1 METKNRR
8 THCIRC
14 GECCIESSPTL
25 QIEDIPL
32 VKDGHI
38 AKTNLYTI
46 RVGEIVRDPMNN
58 KIKINDIELIKIKEK
73 KESRECIYYDEKAM
87 ACRIYEHRPL
97 QCAALKCWDTDKF
110 MEVCNRAKA
119 VRKDLISDTVLKGI
133 IEEHEKKCSY
143 KKLDEYARR
152 IETDGEKAINN
163 IIELLKFDYYLR
175 PFISKKMGI
184 DSLEMDFL
192 FGRPLIDT
200 ITMFGLK
207 VIREENGSFFLTLLS
222 PAEPMPNQ

>member
-25 QIEDIPL
+25 QMEDISL

-38 AKTNLYTI
+38 EKTNLYTI
-46 RVGEIVRDPMNN
+46 RVGEIVWDPMNS

-73 KESRECIYYDEKAM
+73 KESRGCIYYDEKAK
-87 ACRIYEHRPL
+87 ACRIYDHRPL
-97 QCAALKCWDTDKF
+97 QCAALACWDTDKI
-110 MEVCNRAKA
+110 MKVYDGAKA
-119 VRKDLISDTVLKGI
+119 ARKEFISDSVLRGI
-133 IEEHEKKCSY
+133 LEEHEKRCSY
-143 KKLDEYARR
+143 KKLDGYVKR
-152 IETDGEKAINN
+152 IEPDGEKAINSV
-163 IIELLKFDYYLR
+163 IELLKFDYHLR
-175 PFISKKMGI
+175 PFISKKRGI
-184 DSLEMDFL
+184 DPLEMDFF

-207 VIREENGSFFLTLLS
+207 VVREENGSFFLTLLS
-222 PAEPMPNQ
+222 PDK